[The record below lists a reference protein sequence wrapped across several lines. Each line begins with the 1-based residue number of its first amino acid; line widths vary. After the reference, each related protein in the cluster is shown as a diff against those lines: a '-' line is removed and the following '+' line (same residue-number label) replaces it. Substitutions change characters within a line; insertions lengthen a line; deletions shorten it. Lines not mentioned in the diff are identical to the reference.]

1 MSQLSEMF
9 ERLSVKGDKVNQ
21 QKVVNVGEENMQNL
35 QRIVL
40 LEQEVERLKMHIKN
54 IYEQDRQLKLALKSN
69 KILNHKDLKV

>member
-9 ERLSVKGDKVNQ
+9 ERLSVKGSKVNQ
-21 QKVVNVGEENMQNL
+21 QKAVNVGEENMQNL

-40 LEQEVERLKMHIKN
+40 LEQEVEQLKMHIKS
-54 IYEQDRQLKLALKSN
+54 IYEQDRQLRLALKSN